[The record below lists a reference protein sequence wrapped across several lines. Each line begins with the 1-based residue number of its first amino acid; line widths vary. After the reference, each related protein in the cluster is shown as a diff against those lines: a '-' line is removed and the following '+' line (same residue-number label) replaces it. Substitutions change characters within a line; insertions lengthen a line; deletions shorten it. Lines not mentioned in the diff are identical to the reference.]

1 MSKSIINK
9 PGNPVKEFLRIIQGV
24 LILALSFYFIYQS
37 LHFFKLTPEELGK
50 YFSIK
55 WILIF
60 HISAGAIALVV
71 GPFQLW
77 EKFRTRRWRLHRWLG
92 FVYLLAILVSSACA
106 VYLSATT
113 AFEINW
119 AYAFS
124 LHVWV
129 SVWIISTVI
138 AYYAAI
144 KKKFVLHQEWMT
156 RSYIATLAFVTS
168 ATVLKLPFVQ
178 NLGSF
183 AEISPSIFWFGWAV
197 PFFVYDVL
205 LSIKRKK

>member
-1 MSKSIINK
+1 MSKSITNK
-9 PGNPVKEFLRIIQGV
+9 PGRPAKEAIKVIQGIF
-24 LILALSFYFIYQS
+24 ILSLSLYFIYQS
-37 LHFFKLTPEELGK
+37 LHFFKLTPDELGK
-50 YFSIK
+50 YFNIK
-55 WILIF
+55 WVLIF
-60 HISAGAIALVV
+60 HISAGAIALLT

-77 EKFRTRRWRLHRWLG
+77 GKFRTRNWRLHRQLG

-119 AYAFS
+119 PYAFS

-156 RSYIATLAFVTS
+156 RSYIATLAFVIS
-168 ATVLKLPFVQ
+168 ATVLKLPVIR

-197 PFFVYDVL
+197 PFFVYEVL
-205 LSIKRKK
+205 LAVKRKK

>member
-1 MSKSIINK
+1 MSKSVINK
-9 PGNPVKEFLRIIQGV
+9 PGSPVKEFARIIQGL
-24 LILALSFYFIYQS
+24 LILSLSLYFIYQS
-37 LHFFKLTPEELGK
+37 LHFFKLTPEEMGK

-77 EKFRTRRWRLHRWLG
+77 EKFRTRRWRLHRRLG

-106 VYLSATT
+106 VYLSVTT

-119 AYAFS
+119 PYAFS

-129 SVWIISTVI
+129 NVWILSTVI

-156 RSYIATLAFVTS
+156 RSYIATLAFVIS
-168 ATVLKLPFVQ
+168 ATVLKLPVIQ
-178 NLGSF
+178 SLGNF

-205 LSIKRKK
+205 LAVRRKK